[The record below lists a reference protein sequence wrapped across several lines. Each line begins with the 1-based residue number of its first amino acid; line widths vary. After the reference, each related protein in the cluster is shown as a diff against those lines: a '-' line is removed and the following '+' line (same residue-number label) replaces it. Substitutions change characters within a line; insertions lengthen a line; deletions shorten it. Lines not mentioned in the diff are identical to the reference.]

1 MADTE
6 TWVDIRNAIKGHGEE
21 MKEIDKQV
29 KKLKINNKSI
39 IKRTKESIFYFPVY
53 ISSSIR
59 INEAHVVAKLY
70 ERVYAD
76 FVQNVISQ
84 PDNQFV
90 DYSELEDMRFLKK
103 FHVNAESAQQTYDAV
118 ASGRKFVKD
127 VLGKPLSFTEET
139 INRSCYHACKINDRV
154 MVEFMCI
161 APSGKTYDMIA
172 EHERMMQEPLSG
184 FSFLQEAQNNPS
196 TGISANNKVKYRDYD
211 PNSDN
216 DKKINKFY
224 DVNGKEYDRKQIN
237 FTDPNADNYVDKF
250 KVLDTTGAGT
260 EVSIGPAEFNKVGN
274 RYQQAGRAAQL
285 LKDTDCKKINGMLP
299 YSIIATFKVKNTPGV
314 SWTRDVIEVQ
324 IGIKTVLHII
334 NPKDLIDE
342 VKPIIMG
349 GQKSLQKVRYKTG
362 EIKFKDYFFGLTD
375 LKKGAAQLYSKSKRW
390 LGSLK
395 RLGEFGKMY
404 KSALKDPV
412 TAVTKDKGIPIPNA
426 TLVLSALDVDNIKL
440 GCGIDLMNLKYVN
453 KLAKQLFLIT
463 FVIVDS
469 SSGVIRSVYPN
480 EQDDWDN
487 MSIASIEDLVSKSSN
502 ADFMKELKRTVNR

>member
-1 MADTE
+1 MPSENLVKLTDAIMGTGQEFKD
-6 TWVDIRNAIKGHGEE
+6 VDK
-21 MKEIDKQV
+21 KVKQ
-29 KKLKINNKSI
+29 LKINNKSI
-39 IKRTKESIFYFPVY
+39 IKRSKDSIFYFPVY

-84 PDNQFV
+84 PENQLI
-90 DYSELEDMRFLKK
+90 DYTELEDMRFLKK
-103 FHVNAESAQQTYDAV
+103 FHVNAESTQVAYDSIAN
-118 ASGRKFVKD
+118 GRKFLRD
-127 VLGKPLSFTEET
+127 TLGKPLDFTEET
-139 INRSCYHACKINDRV
+139 INHSCYYAHRV
-154 MVEFMCI
+154 NENVIVEFRCI
-161 APSGKTYDMIA
+161 APSGKVYDMIA

-184 FSFLQEAQNNPS
+184 FTFLQEAPTS
-196 TGISANNKVKYRDYD
+196 VPNKNTKMTSDDVVIYLDQKGD
-211 PNSDN
+211 PV
-216 DKKINKFY
+216 DKSKINF
-224 DVNGKEYDRKQIN
+224 D
-237 FTDPNADNYVDKF
+237 DPAADNYVGNYTRSTG
-250 KVLDTTGAGT
+250 KVNQTA
-260 EVSIGPAEFNKVGN
+260 EVINPEFQRVGS
-274 RYQQAGRAAQL
+274 RYQQAGKSATI
-285 LKDTDCKKINGMLP
+285 LKDTDCRKINGMLP
-299 YSIIATFKVKNTPGV
+299 YTIVATFKVKNTPGV
-314 SWTRDVIEVQ
+314 TWTRDVLEVQ

-334 NPKDLIDE
+334 QPKDLIDE

-362 EIKFKDYFFGLTD
+362 EIKFKDYFLGLTA

-395 RLGEFGKMY
+395 RLGEYGKMY

-412 TAVTKDKGIPIPNA
+412 SAVTKDKGIPIPNA

-440 GCGIDLMNLKYVN
+440 GSGIDLNNIRMVN

-469 SSGVIRSVYPN
+469 SSGTIKSIYPN

-487 MSIASIEDLVSKSSN
+487 MSIASLEDLVSKSSN

>member
-1 MADTE
+1 MADTD
-6 TWVDIRNAIKGHGEE
+6 TWIDIRNAIKGHGEE
-21 MKEIDKQV
+21 IKEIDKQV

-118 ASGRKFVKD
+118 ASGRKFVRD

-139 INRSCYHACKINDRV
+139 INRSCYHAHKINDRV

-184 FSFLQEAQNNPS
+184 FSFLQEANNPS
-196 TGISANNKVKYRDYD
+196 TVVTANKNVHYRQAAPADQ
-211 PNSDN
+211 NAN
-216 DKKINKFY
+216 VTFY
-224 DVNGKEYDRKQIN
+224 DANGKEVNKRDIDFNNR
-237 FTDPNADNYVDKF
+237 TAANYVDNYR
-250 KVLDTTGAGT
+250 VLDVTGNQTTAD
-260 EVSIGPAEFNKVGN
+260 IGPAEFQKVGN

-412 TAVTKDKGIPIPNA
+412 NAVTKDKGIPIPNA